1 VSWPTS
7 TNASL
12 QNLNI
17 VRQHGVLIPAASSH
31 NVNDSINDNINVPI
45 QQSTSTAPVP
55 DVAPAAQTIRRKIA
69 IPRPRFAQQPV
80 AHQAI
85 DRPIA
90 MLLPRRRVARL
101 RPQFE
106 FVDVKMTDR
115 PAIDV
120 ANTLE
125 KITAA
130 MGKLAMYPR
139 RAADEPLDGKSAY
152 KKRRITSGDVEMPVP
167 WHFSQ
172 AQFAVFDPTHA
183 KPGFGMI
190 SRA

>member
-1 VSWPTS
+1 
-7 TNASL
+7 L

-17 VRQHGVLIPAASSH
+17 VRQHGVPIPAASSSD
-31 NVNDSINDNINVPI
+31 VNDNINVTV
-45 QQSTSTAPVP
+45 QQSTITAPVP
-55 DVAPAAQTIRRKIA
+55 DVAPATRTIRRKMA
-69 IPRPRFAQQPV
+69 IPRPRLAQQPV
-80 AHQAI
+80 AYQAI

-90 MLLPRRRVARL
+90 MLRPRRRVARL

-106 FVDVKMTDR
+106 FVDVKMTDH

-120 ANTLE
+120 AKTLE
-125 KITAA
+125 EITGA

-139 RAADEPLDGKSAY
+139 RAAEEPLDGNSAY
-152 KKRRITSGDVEMPVP
+152 KRRRITSVDVEMPVP

-172 AQFAVFDPTHA
+172 AQFAVFDPAHA

-190 SRA
+190 PRA

>member
-1 VSWPTS
+1 
-7 TNASL
+7 L

-17 VRQHGVLIPAASSH
+17 VRQHGVPIPAASSSDV
-31 NVNDSINDNINVPI
+31 NVNINVPV
-45 QQSTSTAPVP
+45 QQSTSTAPAP
-55 DVAPAAQTIRRKIA
+55 DVAPAARTIRRKNS
-69 IPRPRFAQQPV
+69 IPRTRLAQQPV

-85 DRPIA
+85 DWPIA
-90 MLLPRRRVARL
+90 MLRPRRRIARL

-115 PAIDV
+115 PAKDI
-120 ANTLE
+120 AKTLE
-125 KITAA
+125 KITRA

-139 RAADEPLDGKSAY
+139 RAADEPLDGNSAY
-152 KKRRITSGDVEMPVP
+152 KKRRITSEDVEMPVP

-172 AQFAVFDPTHA
+172 AQFAVLDPAHA